1 MNQFTFEA
9 RQKTV
14 LLAFMGLGLLCL
26 LITFFGDDAYNTRF
40 WTNYLHN
47 TTFFTGIGFI
57 SAFIL
62 MAFILAYAG
71 WYVLFKR
78 LWESMAEFTIIGLA
92 LMIPIAIG
100 VWTDGFHHLYHWADS
115 ETVATDVIIAG
126 KSSFLN
132 PIWYTLSTFGFLG
145 VWYFL
150 FRRFRALSLNEDL
163 NGGALDFSYH
173 RRQKILAGIFLPVFG
188 FTSAVLVW
196 QWLMSLDA
204 HWYSTMYAW
213 YTTASWFVSAM
224 AVTILMLIYLK
235 GRGYFAEVTAE
246 HLHDLGKYLFAFSIF
261 WTYLWFSQYML
272 IWYGNVGEE
281 TVYFQTRQREYP
293 VLFFGNLVLNF
304 VAPFFIL
311 MRNDTKRKIG
321 TMALTAGI
329 VLFGH
334 WLDFFQM
341 IKPGALHTA
350 HELMEHH
357 GVGEHAEAAA
367 HGAEEAAHAGEH
379 ASAILAGF
387 NYPGLLEIGTMLG
400 FLAMFL
406 YVVMA
411 QLAKAPLL
419 PKNDPYL
426 GESLHHHV

>member
-1 MNQFTFEA
+1 MNQFTFET

-26 LITFFGDDAYNTRF
+26 IITFFGDDAYNTRF

-47 TTFFTGIGFI
+47 TAFFTGIGFI

-78 LWESMAEFTIIGLA
+78 VWESFAEFTIVGMV
-92 LMIPIAIG
+92 LMVPIVIG

-115 ETVATDVIIAG
+115 ETLSNDVIVAG
-126 KSSFLN
+126 KSRFLN
-132 PIWYTLSTFGFLG
+132 PTWFTLATFGFMGL
-145 VWYFL
+145 WYFL
-150 FRRFRALSLNEDL
+150 FRRFRTLSLNEDQ
-163 NGGALDFSYH
+163 NGGALDFSFH

-188 FTSAVLVW
+188 FSSAVLIW
-196 QWLMSLDA
+196 QWMMSLDA

-224 AVTILMLIYLK
+224 ALTILLLIYLK
-235 GRGYFAEVTAE
+235 SRGYYPEVTAE

-281 TVYFQTRQREYP
+281 TVYFQTRQQEYP
-293 VLFFGNLVLNF
+293 VLFFGNLILNF
-304 VAPFFIL
+304 IVPFFIL

-350 HELMEHH
+350 HELMEEH

-379 ASAILAGF
+379 ASTILAGF
-387 NYPGLLEIGTMLG
+387 NYPGLLELGTMLG
-400 FLAMFL
+400 FLALFL
-406 YVVMA
+406 YVILN
-411 QLAKAPLL
+411 QLTKAPLL